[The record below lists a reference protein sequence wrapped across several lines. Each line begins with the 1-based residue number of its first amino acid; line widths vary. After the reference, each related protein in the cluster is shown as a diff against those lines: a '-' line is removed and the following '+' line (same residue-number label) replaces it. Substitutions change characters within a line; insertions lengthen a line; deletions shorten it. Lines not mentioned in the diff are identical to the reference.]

1 MKKFLYCFVY
11 CSMVCILPGYSQS
24 PLTYQSVIIDS
35 ITRKP
40 LPNVRIYVDKDTVG
54 MKNHLN
60 GTFQLTNV
68 KKGSIV
74 RFKKTGY
81 RWLNMEITDNPVK
94 IIEMVPTTHSALHN
108 QVDEIEVN
116 GKPLP
121 KEEWNDL
128 NPAYFNSVSV
138 LIMDNKKS
146 KLVITTK

>member
-1 MKKFLYCFVY
+1 
-11 CSMVCILPGYSQS
+11 MVCILPGYSQS